1 LSDKDRQLPDMSS
14 DSDRQLPISRPTPA
28 EADGEGEEGEEAEA
42 AEARLQEDIWAQDFD
57 TSTEGEIEYCTILNR
72 VLPKE
77 IRALAWVPVPPG
89 FNARF
94 CASSRTYRYFF
105 SAEGLDVTAMA
116 EAAKRLVGEHDFRN
130 LCKID
135 VTKTTNYRSVGVEK
149 VSFLAWQTEELVKGE
164 GTGLDGFF
172 FGLCYSQAQG
182 VLRGAA
188 DDEQRS
194 MDRERTGAGG
204 GGRGGEHGGGHGVL
218 PGDQRP
224 GLFVAHGALRHGRAA
239 PRGQAAREARGERQE
254 GRGGRRLDS
263 TDTLAPQG
271 SFPPN
276 NISRFLYATRPYISA
291 SMQCLDVTRWWTN
304 HLTNQMR
311 PFRECCEGGG
321 LSAGR
326 GGAVSPQAPLLHGP

>member
-1 LSDKDRQLPDMSS
+1 MARLQVRLIKDRPWACYSRCGRTDKGVSALRQVVGLRVRSNRPLSDKDRQLPDN
-14 DSDRQLPISRPTPA
+14 DGQLPISRPTPA
-28 EADGEGEEGEEAEA
+28 EGDGEGEEGEEAEA

-105 SAEGLDVTAMA
+105 PAEGLDVTAMA

-135 VTKTTNYRSVGVEK
+135 VTKTTNYRLVGVGK
-149 VSFLAWQTEELVKGE
+149 VSFLAWQTEERVRGE
-164 GTGLDGFF
+164 GTTGLDADFF

-182 VLRGAA
+182 VLRGTA
-188 DDEQRS
+188 DDEQRG
-194 MDRERTGAGG
+194 MDRERTGAGD

-218 PGDQRP
+218 PGDQRA

-254 GRGGRRLDS
+254 GGERGLDS
-263 TDTLAPQG
+263 TDTLAAT
-271 SFPPN
+271 FPR
-276 NISRFLYATRPYISA
+276 I
-291 SMQCLDVTRWWTN
+291 
-304 HLTNQMR
+304 
-311 PFRECCEGGG
+311 
-321 LSAGR
+321 
-326 GGAVSPQAPLLHGP
+326 